1 MISPISRPRD
11 LKSQITRHSVSTIPL
26 ASAASAVGLTTLVG
40 RVEGGLLFLSASS
53 DLAQQK
59 HGPKYVIAVGETFP
73 SASCSS
79 SSKLLVMMS
88 CARMTRRVRGN
99 RMSCCIARV
108 LALATRAFVG
118 YQLPSSW
125 SPAAPLGTFVQGRP
139 GNERGMC
146 THCTY
151 QIFVQRLSLKVGHR
165 RLRLAKPTTSVEQH
179 ARRPAGAARE
189 LLEVR
194 TGDGITRALPLP
206 AVAVYCTH
214 RRHPHNAATR
224 SLLTSSTAAL
234 VLQKRG
240 VARVGPWGAGPAP
253 LRVGVGTPPVVA
265 PAEALPTGTT
275 PSVSTPD
282 RRGLAPTTK
291 LCFATEASC
300 QGAVVD
306 RVIVGLQNAAAFMY
320 VSYCQDD

>member
-1 MISPISRPRD
+1 LWAISCRAAGRPLLRWERLSKAGD
-11 LKSQITRHSVSTIPL
+11 RAT
-26 ASAASAVGLTTLVG
+26 SAACVRIALTRFLCSDCRLKLAIAGSA
-40 RVEGGLLFLSASS
+40 E
-53 DLAQQK
+53 
-59 HGPKYVIAVGETFP
+59 P
-73 SASCSS
+73 S
-79 SSKLLVMMS
+79 
-88 CARMTRRVRGN
+88 
-99 RMSCCIARV
+99 
-108 LALATRAFVG
+108 
-118 YQLPSSW
+118 
-125 SPAAPLGTFVQGRP
+125 
-139 GNERGMC
+139 
-146 THCTY
+146 
-151 QIFVQRLSLKVGHR
+151 
-165 RLRLAKPTTSVEQH
+165 LAKPTTSVEQH

>member
-275 PSVSTPD
+275 PCPCPRQTDVVLHQRQSCVLPPRLHVKGQLLIGSLSD
-282 RRGLAPTTK
+282 YKMRLH
-291 LCFATEASC
+291 LCT
-300 QGAVVD
+300 
-306 RVIVGLQNAAAFMY
+306 
-320 VSYCQDD
+320 